1 MGTGGTVYALQIKWE
16 FSGKA
21 PVFHNNNRKR
31 SVLFECGK
39 TQREKGNVRPNL
51 SGRYGKNTMK
61 EIKSLYRDR
70 KSDFRETENVLRK
83 TGIPG

>member
-51 SGRYGKNTMK
+51 SGR
-61 EIKSLYRDR
+61 E
-70 KSDFRETENVLRK
+70 DFLLWEKHDERNKKPL
-83 TGIPG
+83 P